1 MQELAKT
8 LILNND
14 HDGAFKAIVSLKKKE
29 KSSIKFFGKNSLPRS
44 LAIGIKQDKKIVK
57 IPLDIKENAGKFDLG
72 DVDLSNKLLCAVVDI
87 SNPFCPE
94 ILLSGSQNS
103 SVVNSNI
110 ENAFVQGKPDDASV
124 LYEETSDN
132 DIEKLIDK
140 NLEDDAKTTYFDACA
155 HCKYREAFYK
165 EGGSMCYRKTPSHD
179 ESVVKQGEKS
189 DTQILSQKEHKPN
202 QNFEKD
208 VIKEEKTSDDSLNH
222 EENREE
228 ESRSFYDQVKPQIDA
243 LFNKYEPCDDLC
255 NMIPYS
261 KWVKIIYDKDN
272 NFYVLGLIFDESG
285 NVLYICYGMPARN
298 SNTPPDELEEYAGF
312 IPKNAQE
319 PDGEGYFVVCQD
331 GETGRTLKID
341 LM

>member
-14 HDGAFKAIVSLKKKE
+14 RDGTFKAIVNLKNKD
-29 KSSIKFFGKNSLPRS
+29 KSTIKFFGKNSLPKN

-57 IPLDIKENAGKFDLG
+57 IPLEIKENAGNFELR
-72 DVDLSNKLLCAVVDI
+72 DVDLTNKLLCAVVDV

-103 SVVNSNI
+103 SVTNSNI
-110 ENAFVQGKPDDASV
+110 ESAFVQGKPADASI
-124 LYEETSDN
+124 LYEETSEN
-132 DIEKLIDK
+132 DIEDLIDK

-165 EGGSMCYRKTPSHD
+165 EGGSMCYKKTPNSALNKAQDENSTQVLSHD
-179 ESVVKQGEKS
+179 EES
-189 DTQILSQKEHKPN
+189 QISSQKYE
-202 QNFEKD
+202 
-208 VIKEEKTSDDSLNH
+208 KEEKKSAISDISKNDQKLDD
-222 EENREE
+222 EPK
-228 ESRSFYDQVKPQIDA
+228 SFYDQVKPQIDA
-243 LFNKYEPCDDLC
+243 LFNKYEPCENLC

-272 NFYVLGLIFDESG
+272 NFYVLGLIFDENG
-285 NVLYICYGMPARN
+285 KVLYICYGMPAKD
-298 SNTPPDELEEYAGF
+298 SKTPPDELEEYAGF
-312 IPKNAQE
+312 IPKNIQS

-341 LM
+341 LI